1 MALTTIDDRGLK
13 TPIDLLDNEKIRF
26 GTGNDL
32 EIYHSGAHTFLV
44 NTTGALVLKGA
55 DVNVQNT
62 DGDKLAYFHGD
73 IAELWY
79 NNSKKLETTSTGA
92 TVTGTIEITEK
103 VQVVSASGIGRVR
116 IGSGNASGAQI
127 LLDGDSNGD
136 FSGNDYC
143 YIEHNADGDLV
154 LGANNPAGDA
164 NCYIKVGASDEYQ
177 ARFNAGGSAELR
189 YNNVKKFETTADGV
203 QITGDVGLGVAPDN
217 VGSARTLHIKGPS
230 GEPAAIRLQSAGDT
244 ADTDDMTIYKTDTNA
259 YLRVNGTDP
268 LRFYMNGADKLMITS
283 AGLVK
288 IENDTGKFTC
298 GAGDDLEIYHN
309 GSNSII
315 DDTGSGALIIRTDNA
330 LDIKDSD
337 NVMMAAFNKD
347 ADVKL
352 YHDGSE
358 KFKTNSGGVEITG
371 HVYFPDNNGTYFG
384 AGEDLKIYHNG
395 SDSYITNATGGLN
408 IASADSQPIYIRG
421 GENMAETMAVF
432 NDNGVVKLYY
442 DNSAKLETAD
452 HGVDIKDNEFRI
464 GPNSGSGSDCWIRL
478 GSHGTDTDTH
488 AVLAYDAD
496 DNYIS
501 IVVSGEAHNN
511 GGIKVA
517 NGGNTY
523 AAAFHPHA
531 DNSYNM
537 GAALNRWSTIYA
549 QNALNTS
556 DRNLKNTIQTSD
568 LGLSFINQLNPV
580 SYKFNLYEGQVQDTR
595 THYGLIAQEVEDVI
609 KKEGKTTDDFAAIVA
624 EEGRYNLAYSEMISP
639 LIKAIQELSAKV
651 AALEAK

>member
-384 AGEDLKIYHNG
+384 AGEDLKIYHN
-395 SDSYITNATGGLN
+395 
-408 IASADSQPIYIRG
+408 
-421 GENMAETMAVF
+421 V
-432 NDNGVVKLYY
+432 
-442 DNSAKLETAD
+442 
-452 HGVDIKDNEFRI
+452 
-464 GPNSGSGSDCWIRL
+464 
-478 GSHGTDTDTH
+478 
-488 AVLAYDAD
+488 
-496 DNYIS
+496 
-501 IVVSGEAHNN
+501 
-511 GGIKVA
+511 
-517 NGGNTY
+517 
-523 AAAFHPHA
+523 
-531 DNSYNM
+531 
-537 GAALNRWSTIYA
+537 
-549 QNALNTS
+549 
-556 DRNLKNTIQTSD
+556 
-568 LGLSFINQLNPV
+568 
-580 SYKFNLYEGQVQDTR
+580 
-595 THYGLIAQEVEDVI
+595 
-609 KKEGKTTDDFAAIVA
+609 
-624 EEGRYNLAYSEMISP
+624 
-639 LIKAIQELSAKV
+639 
-651 AALEAK
+651 